1 VEQLSWRNITGEHRR
16 RSHGLVY
23 VKTVSSGFKTHLAQP
38 LTSLAYLWKLKR
50 RDGTLY
56 GFTTHDEDI
65 LYDNADSDGPIT
77 YLASSGFTNTA
88 TAGKSDLAVDNM
100 EVTGFLDSDVLKEGD
115 IRGGLYDDATI
126 KIMMVNWADTTMG
139 HMYIRVGTLG
149 IVKMKNGLFQAE
161 IRGLAHKLTT
171 VIGDTYGPQCRATF
185 GSGLNGIDMNSTW
198 LCKIDVVALQQT
210 GSVDSVFDA
219 RTIVP
224 AAGLTG
230 ATGFFNQG
238 LITFTNGILAGF
250 GFEIKTWDGTSIE
263 LYLPMPYQPEVG
275 DLFIIEPGCSKSLSD
290 CFNKYNNVVN
300 FRGEPFLPGMDRI
313 LNYPNAG

>member
-1 VEQLSWRNITGEHRR
+1 M
-16 RSHGLVY
+16 
-23 VKTVSSGFKTHLAQP
+23 KTVSAGLKVHLAQP

-65 LYDNADSDGPIT
+65 AYNNGDGDGSVT

-100 EVTGFLDSDVLKEGD
+100 EVTGFLDSEVLKEGD

-149 IVKMKNGLFQAE
+149 IVKMKNGLFTAE

-171 VIGDTYGPQCRATF
+171 VIGDTYGPRCRATF

-198 LCKIDVVALQQT
+198 LCKIDVVALRQT
-210 GSVDSVFDA
+210 GSVASVADA
-219 RTIVP
+219 RTFTP
-224 AAGLTG
+224 TAGLTG
-230 ATGFFNQG
+230 AAGFFNQG
-238 LITFTNGILAGF
+238 LITFTSGILNGF
-250 GFEIKTWDGTSIE
+250 GFEIKMWDGTSIE
-263 LYLPMPYQPEVG
+263 LFLPMPYEPTAG
-275 DLFIIEPGCSKSLSD
+275 DTFSIEPGCDKSLAN
-290 CFNKYNNVVN
+290 CQRYNNVVN
-300 FRGEPFLPGMDRI
+300 FRGEPFIPGMDRI